1 MKFVVAAV
9 GKLKDPGLEA
19 LARDYL
25 KRLGALVPTRVVE
38 VRRTD
43 QLLSQSPR
51 GYEKVALD
59 ERGRQMTSAAFGALI
74 EQRMNQGAS
83 GMVFWIGAAEGLGQE
98 VRNEADWSLSL
109 SAMTMP
115 HRLVRVV
122 FLEQLYRA
130 LSIVRGLPY
139 HKE

>member
-74 EQRMNQGAS
+74 EQRMNQGAA